1 MTKIPHFLIPHFRT
15 NHAGETGAVYI
26 YKGILLVSR
35 DKEIINFSQKHLE
48 TEVSHLQIIEDILL
62 KKYRSKLIFLWKIF
76 GFLTGFIPSLLG
88 KKFIYATIFA
98 VESFVEI
105 HYQEQIQLIL
115 KKEKHSNLKKI
126 IQKLKNDEVE
136 HKEEALKKLDDF
148 SFFHVLWKKIVT
160 NGSMI
165 AVKVSKVI

>member
-26 YKGILLVSR
+26 YKGILLFTK

-48 TEVSHLQIIEDILL
+48 TETSHLQLIEEILSR
-62 KKYRSKLIFLWKIF
+62 KDQSKLIFLWKIF

-105 HYQEQIQLIL
+105 HYEEQIQLIL
-115 KKEKHSNLKKI
+115 RKKKYSNLKNL
-126 IQKLKNDEVE
+126 IQKLKNDEIG
-136 HKEEALKKLDDF
+136 HKNDALNKLENF
-148 SFFHVLWKKIVT
+148 SFLHVLWKKIVT

-165 AVKVSKVI
+165 AVKVSKII

>member
-26 YKGILLVSR
+26 YKGILLVSK

-48 TEVSHLQIIEDILL
+48 TEVSHLQIIEEILL
-62 KKYRSKLIFLWKIF
+62 KKYQSKLIFLWKIF
-76 GFLTGFIPSLLG
+76 GFLTGFIPSLFG

-115 KKEKHSNLKKI
+115 NKKKHSDLKKI

-136 HKEEALKKLDDF
+136 HKEDALKKLDDF